1 MSPSSVKI
9 HNFHYNALNTIPV
22 NPSHCNPEGLPTMRS
37 RMPRNSP
44 SLPGNQKPS
53 LLPLLPPQNLFFL
66 GGSLY
71 SLGWLQEHIKREIE
85 KESNKVIPSGC
96 PGRLPTATIVY
107 SVKEVKKSIFIT

>member
-1 MSPSSVKI
+1 
-9 HNFHYNALNTIPV
+9 
-22 NPSHCNPEGLPTMRS
+22 MRS

-53 LLPLLPPQNLFFL
+53 LRPLLPPSLPPQNLFFL

-96 PGRLPTATIVY
+96 PGWLPTATIVY
-107 SVKEVKKSIFIT
+107 LVKEVKKSIFIT